1 MALEFMKIPG
11 LQKILT
17 ALDFKSY
24 LIGVDKLPD
33 YRNAEYCTYFITED
47 ATARSGKL
55 YYDKVPRA
63 KGGYEY
69 NVCSHFKM
77 GFSDTFASMKY
88 YEFNKV
94 RPIAMRFSP

>member
-17 ALDFKSY
+17 SLDFKSY

-33 YRNAEYCTYFITED
+33 YRMADYSTYFITED

-55 YYDKVPRA
+55 YYTK
-63 KGGYEY
+63 
-69 NVCSHFKM
+69 
-77 GFSDTFASMKY
+77 
-88 YEFNKV
+88 
-94 RPIAMRFSP
+94 SPLANTIRL